1 MASSDARLVRECRVP
16 AASSALRAVR
26 RHAEAAALDFGF
38 GRRERYA
45 FVFAVN
51 EAATNAI
58 RHGRPDARG
67 TIGMRFDA
75 EGDTLVCSI
84 SDSGCFNLAYDG
96 EIGPMAESGRGFR
109 LMSEL
114 TDQVELSSTPCGTT
128 VRLHKR
134 RPVETSS
141 AGG

>member
-1 MASSDARLVRECRVP
+1 LRSIRLVTRQRRVP
-16 AASSALRAVR
+16 AVASALRRVR
-26 RHAEAAALDFGF
+26 RHAEAAAADFGL
-38 GRRERYA
+38 GHDDRYA

-67 TIGMRFDA
+67 TIGVRFDA
-75 EGDTLVCSI
+75 EGDTLICSI
-84 SDSGCFNLAYDG
+84 SDSGCFRLASEDAD
-96 EIGPMAESGRGFR
+96 PMAESGRGFL

-114 TDQVELSSTPCGTT
+114 TDQVELSSTCHGTT

-134 RPVETSS
+134 RTLETS
-141 AGG
+141 ATNG